1 MVGFGVAHVTPLW
14 DYKIT
19 DSVVR
24 EAARRYWEG
33 GGIGREAA
41 RRYWEGGGIR
51 REAARRY
58 WEGGSTA
65 VLGGLSTDQLII

>member
-41 RRYWEGGGIR
+41 RRYWEGG
-51 REAARRY
+51 
-58 WEGGSTA
+58 STA

>member
-1 MVGFGVAHVTPLW
+1 MVQVVGFGVAHVTPLW

-41 RRYWEGGGIR
+41 RRYWEGG
-51 REAARRY
+51 
-58 WEGGSTA
+58 STA